1 MCVLHRLAESVLGRA
16 RPDVS
21 VVVVHEP
28 TARFL
33 GPGLLLGDRKRAVTF
48 DDAQSAE
55 VFLARHA
62 SEPTF
67 TVVPADTALDATA
80 A

>member
-1 MCVLHRLAESVLGRA
+1 MPVLRRIAECVLGCA
-16 RPDVS
+16 RRDAS

-28 TARFL
+28 TARPL
-33 GPGLLLGDRKRAVTF
+33 GPGLSLCDRSGAVSF
-48 DDAQSAE
+48 DDAETAE

-67 TVVPADTALDATA
+67 VVVPTGESADATA